1 MSSKMTPSGIIITQG
16 DTLNIPLKFAYNQ
29 GGGVKVPINLEHAIL
44 RMQVRASADAQPLI
58 KKEISEHFD
67 AAGGRTVMQLTAE
80 DTNIPVGTYYTD
92 MEIQFIDG
100 QKFTF
105 FPYKAGCKAYF
116 KVVEQ
121 FTKGN

>member
-1 MSSKMTPSGIIITQG
+1 MSSKMTSSGIIITQG
-16 DTLNIPLKFAYNQ
+16 DTLNIPLKFAYNRS
-29 GGGVKVPINLEHAIL
+29 GGVKVPISLENAVL
-44 RMQVRASADAQPLI
+44 RMQVRSSADTQPVI
-58 KKEISEHFD
+58 KKEITEHLD
-67 AAGGRTVMQLTAE
+67 AAAGKTLMQLSAE

-105 FPYKAGCKAYF
+105 YPYKTGCKAYF

-121 FTKGN
+121 FTKGD